1 VRGGSVPFVR
11 VTTAAESA
19 DADRAAIAAGT
30 PGRALMQRA
39 GAAAAGEIVRR
50 YPHLLGTG
58 VAVHCGPGN
67 NGGDGWV
74 VAAALRRF
82 GVRVRA
88 VPWGGG
94 APHTDDARFEFDRAW
109 AAGACG
115 PVTGSERLVVDAV
128 LGTGARPPARDHA
141 LAYARHLADEGA
153 RVAAGDAA
161 SGRVVVALDVPS
173 GLDATTGDE
182 IGLAVRAD
190 LTLTFGTL
198 KRGLLV
204 RRDLAGTIA
213 VLDIG
218 LGEAEGAVGEAPV
231 LYDPTARLSAV
242 AGPIPAGAHKG
253 TRGKVVVVGG
263 APGMAGAAILAC
275 DAALRSGAG
284 MVRAV
289 VAPESLPAV
298 QSVLPAAMAAVW
310 STDDGALASSI
321 VDWADAVV
329 LGPGLGTAPAAAA
342 LVDRVLAAW
351 RGPTVLDADAL
362 NHFAARPEALAAAL
376 GARPALLTPHPV
388 EFARLAAVSPEAVLA
403 GRFDVGRAFA
413 ARVGAAVLLKG
424 VPTVVSDARGATV
437 VASGTPALATAG
449 SGDVLSGIAAALMVG
464 PGEPDGAAVGAAAAW
479 VHGRAGEL
487 ATARRGGVRGT
498 TLADVLDALQDAWP
512 RPDAAGGF
520 TSARAPYPV
529 LAELPAVPG

>member
-1 VRGGSVPFVR
+1 VRGDSGPIVA

-19 DADRAAIAAGT
+19 AADQAAIAAGT

-50 YPHLLGTG
+50 YAHLLGAG

-82 GVRVRA
+82 GVPVGA
-88 VPWGGG
+88 VPWGGD
-94 APHTDDARFEFDRAW
+94 APRTDDARFEFDRAW

-115 PVTGSERLVVDAV
+115 PVTGSERLIVDAV
-128 LGTGARPPARDHA
+128 LGTGARPPARDYA
-141 LAYARHLADEGA
+141 LAYARQLAGRGVRA
-153 RVAAGDAA
+153 AAGAA
-161 SGRVVVALDVPS
+161 VPGRVVVALDVPT

-218 LGEAEGAVGEAPV
+218 LGEAEAAVGDAPA
-231 LYDPTARLSAV
+231 LYHGRAWLPAV
-242 AGPIPAGAHKG
+242 AAPIPAGAHKG
-253 TRGKVVVVGG
+253 TRGKVAVVGG

-298 QSVLPAAMAAVW
+298 QGVLPAAMAAAW
-310 STDDGALASSI
+310 PTDDHALAASV
-321 VDWADAVV
+321 VDWADAVL
-329 LGPGLGTAPAAAA
+329 LGPGRGASPTSP
-342 LVDRVLAAW
+342 
-351 RGPTVLDADAL
+351 RGPRSSQRRSA
-362 NHFAARPEALAAAL
+362 
-376 GARPALLTPHPV
+376 GARRSSRRT
-388 EFARLAAVSPEAVLA
+388 RSSS
-403 GRFDVGRAFA
+403 RA
-413 ARVGAAVLLKG
+413 
-424 VPTVVSDARGATV
+424 S
-437 VASGTPALATAG
+437 
-449 SGDVLSGIAAALMVG
+449 
-464 PGEPDGAAVGAAAAW
+464 
-479 VHGRAGEL
+479 
-487 ATARRGGVRGT
+487 
-498 TLADVLDALQDAWP
+498 
-512 RPDAAGGF
+512 RP
-520 TSARAPYPV
+520 
-529 LAELPAVPG
+529 

>member
-1 VRGGSVPFVR
+1 
-11 VTTAAESA
+11 
-19 DADRAAIAAGT
+19 
-30 PGRALMQRA
+30 
-39 GAAAAGEIVRR
+39 
-50 YPHLLGTG
+50 
-58 VAVHCGPGN
+58 
-67 NGGDGWV
+67 V

-82 GVRVRA
+82 GVRVGA
-88 VPWGGG
+88 VPWGGD

-109 AAGACG
+109 ACRRVRPGQRFRA
-115 PVTGSERLVVDAV
+115 TGRRRV

-141 LAYARHLADEGA
+141 LAYARHLADEGRA
-153 RVAAGDAA
+153 WRRAMPRPD
-161 SGRVVVALDVPS
+161 RVVVALDVPS

-182 IGLAVRAD
+182 IGSPCAPN

-298 QSVLPAAMAAVW
+298 QSVLPPRWPRCGPQTTAR
-310 STDDGALASSI
+310 SPRRF

-329 LGPGLGTAPAAAA
+329 LGPG
-342 LVDRVLAAW
+342 
-351 RGPTVLDADAL
+351 
-362 NHFAARPEALAAAL
+362 ARHRARRR
-376 GARPALLTPHPV
+376 GARRPRARGLARADRARRRRAQPLRGAAGGARRRARRAPGAPHAPPV

-449 SGDVLSGIAAALMVG
+449 SGDVAERHEAAALMVG
-464 PGEPDGAAVGAAAAW
+464 LASRTGPPSEPRPRG
-479 VHGRAGEL
+479 VHGRAGE
-487 ATARRGGVRGT
+487 ARDRAPRRGPRYHPADVARRAAGRV
-498 TLADVLDALQDAWP
+498 AA
-512 RPDAAGGF
+512 PDAAAV
-520 TSARAPYPV
+520 TCRPR
-529 LAELPAVPG
+529 AVPRARRAAGGARVSA